1 MEITRHEITFYK
13 LSQKL
18 ATNKTSFINKKT
30 CKYNRH
36 KYIMA
41 LAAHNSVERGKAVQ
55 LKPIIF
61 IRDNE
66 IQTKVKLNFLSSNLI
81 SNYLYLLFY
90 VFIYAVYKEYTMY
103 TFMIQFSIYIFVGC
117 QPKSLWRQ
125 KLLSTK
131 PSRDTNLTMTNSPF
145 HYLPISSEFSLCLP
159 VVKPQWPTFT
169 AEIH

>member
-1 MEITRHEITFYK
+1 MEITRHEIAFYK

-90 VFIYAVYKEYTMY
+90 VFIYAVYKEYTIHDPIFY
-103 TFMIQFSIYIFVGC
+103 LYFRWLPAKKLVAAKTFKHQT
-117 QPKSLWRQ
+117 QPRY
-125 KLLSTK
+125 KL
-131 PSRDTNLTMTNSPF
+131 D
-145 HYLPISSEFSLCLP
+145 HD
-159 VVKPQWPTFT
+159 
-169 AEIH
+169 